1 MGTISKPII
10 RKATHVPANK
20 GVDVLKR
27 GTPPFHVLVQN
38 AKFRQFISTAVA
50 LSMYMSTE
58 EPHLSKHFNAVVPSN
73 NKWPRGVKARTKQI
87 TNNCCWIWLYPKTM
101 TTINPS
107 KFNPRYDCFKLG
119 EKSSLDADTFV
130 EGTNHMTIRVSKK
143 TSTGCRTWRSFSK
156 TIWVKFYS
164 RGRGGSHW
172 TRVT

>member
-1 MGTISKPII
+1 MSMLI
-10 RKATHVPANK
+10 RVWMSWKEALHHFMSWCKMPSLDNLSAR
-20 GVDVLKR
+20 LL
-27 GTPPFHVLVQN
+27 PSLYIWVQN
-38 AKFRQFISTAVA
+38 NHIWASILMQ
-50 LSMYMSTE
+50 LC
-58 EPHLSKHFNAVVPSN
+58 HLTTSGQG
-73 NKWPRGVKARTKQI
+73 GVKARTKQI

-143 TSTGCRTWRSFSK
+143 TSNGCRTWRSFSK